1 MDWSDF
7 WRPIIFIVLICAIVA
22 SCQGCRRGQTKEA
35 KQVDDISDSCK
46 YGLKMA
52 EISQDDDDK
61 RIVVVCAGRR

>member
-1 MDWSDF
+1 MAWDDF
-7 WRPIIFIVLICAIVA
+7 WRPIIFIALICAIVA
-22 SCQGCRRGQTKEA
+22 SCQGCLSRQTKEA

-61 RIVVVCAGRR
+61 RIVVVCAERR